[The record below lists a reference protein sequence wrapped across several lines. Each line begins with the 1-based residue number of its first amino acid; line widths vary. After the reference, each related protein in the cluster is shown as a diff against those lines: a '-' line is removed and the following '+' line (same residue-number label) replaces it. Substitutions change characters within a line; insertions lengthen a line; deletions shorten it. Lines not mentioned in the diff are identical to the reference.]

1 MNYRSVQ
8 SGVFFSTQTNL
19 LSSYVMQYQIDL
31 YVLSQMMFLNSSS
44 SFQTNDIALVCGW
57 IGLAFVALMVR
68 FIFTYC
74 IQLNAYAMNH
84 GTYISYNIWYTY
96 VYKGVIHKLCN
107 RLRGVAKLFMFV
119 YLGGGGSVICLC
131 SIFFSLFWERA
142 SVKKTK
148 VL

>member
-1 MNYRSVQ
+1 MVC
-8 SGVFFSTQTNL
+8 FFSTQTNL

-74 IQLNAYAMNH
+74 IQLNTYAMN
-84 GTYISYNIWYTY
+84 
-96 VYKGVIHKLCN
+96 IH
-107 RLRGVAKLFMFV
+107 
-119 YLGGGGSVICLC
+119 I
-131 SIFFSLFWERA
+131 I
-142 SVKKTK
+142 
-148 VL
+148 